1 MVPTRKVLRRKIYLN
16 LIPSG
21 YRNLVGVSL
30 KTIITIIT
38 EVISIWVKL
47 PPRAMTNPAIRPV
60 RIKIENE
67 YKASEDKKEIS

>member
-1 MVPTRKVLRRKIYLN
+1 VPTRKVLRRKTYLN

-38 EVISIWVKL
+38 EVISIWAKL
-47 PPRAMTNPAIRPV
+47 PPSAIIDPAIRPM
-60 RIKIENE
+60 RIKIEIE
-67 YKASEDKKEIS
+67 KKPSEDNMGIS